1 MFFTMNIFKNYHAV
15 LIALCLLNIACV
27 KESHSVN
34 IGPSQEESSNY
45 VELSLP
51 NTSRIALG
59 AKQGDEYP
67 VYWTENDCI
76 AVNGIASQS
85 IEIDKEDARRAV
97 FHFGDNT
104 LKYPYSIIYPHS
116 DINSVDEPKVTIPAV
131 QSYVEGSFSME
142 SVPMCGYVRSK
153 NDKIAMRYLAGLL
166 RF

>member
-1 MFFTMNIFKNYHAV
+1 MNIFKNNCAI
-15 LIALCLLNIACV
+15 LLAIFLLNMACV

-51 NTSRIALG
+51 NASRISLG

-85 IEIDKEDARRAV
+85 IEIDKEDARRAI
-97 FHFGDNT
+97 FRFGDNM
-104 LKYPYSIIYPHS
+104 LQYPLSRF
-116 DINSVDEPKVTIPAV
+116 SVLEALRKSSFRSSEEPRE
-131 QSYVEGSFSME
+131 YDN
-142 SVPMCGYVRSK
+142 MCSPKQFRH
-153 NDKIAMRYLAGLL
+153 LL
-166 RF
+166 LLF